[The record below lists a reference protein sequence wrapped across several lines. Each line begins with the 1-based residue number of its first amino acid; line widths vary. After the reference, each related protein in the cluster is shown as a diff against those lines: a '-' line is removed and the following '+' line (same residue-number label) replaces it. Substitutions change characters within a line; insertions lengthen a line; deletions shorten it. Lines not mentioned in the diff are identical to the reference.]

1 MPELNS
7 RPPTLSA
14 LSVIDLLGAKS
25 RLGVFLNEKMPGTI
39 TSAFSEPEDFEA
51 ALSLEG
57 CVALLITGRGE
68 FRAQLTQ
75 VTLHRLRLSA
85 TTEQLS
91 RIAFI
96 AVPTDMVK
104 VGFPIRNRSVPV
116 RGGIGIRPGDIM
128 TLGPGEHVHERT
140 YGPRRWGAVWIPV
153 QELVRY
159 GSALTGVPFAVPR
172 VARRWQSPPAAG
184 RRLRSL
190 HAAAIRMAAIRP
202 QVFFNA
208 ETTRG
213 LEQQLIHAVVECLT
227 TGSIVESSP
236 ATRRNQTIM
245 ARFEQVLQTQPDRKV
260 RMTEICA
267 VLGVSDRWLRSLC
280 TEYLE
285 LSPIGYDRLRRM
297 SLVRRALR
305 GEDRNAAS
313 VSTVARRYA
322 FRNLG
327 RFNPSYRAAFGELPS
342 VALRRFG
349 SLRQHK

>member
-1 MPELNS
+1 M
-7 RPPTLSA
+7 
-14 LSVIDLLGAKS
+14 I
-25 RLGVFLNEKMPGTI
+25 KMPGTI

-51 ALSLEG
+51 ALRLEG
-57 CVALLITGRGE
+57 CIGLWITGRGE

-96 AVPTDMVK
+96 AVPADMVI
-104 VGFPIRNRSVPV
+104 VSFPISNGTAPV
-116 RGGIGIRPGDIM
+116 RGGIRIRPGDIM
-128 TLGPGEHVHERT
+128 TLGPGEHVHVRT
-140 YGPRRWGAVWIPV
+140 LGPRRWGTVWIPV

-159 GSALTGVPFAVPR
+159 GSALTGAPFAAPP
-172 VARRWQSPPAAG
+172 VARRWQPPPAAG

-202 QVFFNA
+202 QVFLHA
-208 ETTRG
+208 ETAHG
-213 LEQQLIHAVVECLT
+213 LEQQLIHAVVECLS

-236 ATRRNQTIM
+236 ATRQNQAIM

-267 VLGVSDRWLRSLC
+267 VLGVSDRRLRSLC
-280 TEYLE
+280 TEYLG
-285 LSPIGYDRLRRM
+285 LSPIGYDRLRRI

-305 GEDRNAAS
+305 AGDSNAAS
-313 VSTVARRYA
+313 VSAVARRYA
-322 FRNLG
+322 FSNID
-327 RFNPSYRAAFGELPS
+327 RFNASYRTAFGELPS
-342 VALRRFG
+342 VALCGFG
-349 SLRQHK
+349 ILRLHK